1 MEDEGIPE
9 MFRAKLQDCEW
20 LTQHQTL
27 ITRRSSITR
36 RRSPDVR
43 ADDLRLQKRL

>member
-20 LTQHQTL
+20 PAQHHTL
-27 ITRRSSITR
+27 INRPSSITR
-36 RRSPDVR
+36 CRSPDFR
-43 ADDLRLQKRL
+43 HSS